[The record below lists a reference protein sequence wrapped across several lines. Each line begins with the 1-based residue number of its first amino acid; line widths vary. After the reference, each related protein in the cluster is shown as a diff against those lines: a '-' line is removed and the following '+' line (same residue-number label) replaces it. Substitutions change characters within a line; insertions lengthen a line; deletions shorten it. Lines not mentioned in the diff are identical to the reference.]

1 MHRDKKI
8 RFSEEQVLKLLI
20 QSLKG
25 LKAAYDKGI
34 NHCDVKPGNLF
45 IDSNGLVKLGDL
57 GVAEMAHL
65 TAWIYGPQ
73 KGQNDIG
80 TLLYM
85 AYDIWSK
92 EDFTDNMDE
101 DDRKKLLAKCDTYSL
116 GVSIYEVM
124 MLERAFK

>member
-1 MHRDKKI
+1 
-8 RFSEEQVLKLLI
+8 
-20 QSLKG
+20 
-25 LKAAYDKGI
+25 
-34 NHCDVKPGNLF
+34 LF

-57 GVAEMAHL
+57 GVAEMTWVTEL
-65 TAWIYGPQ
+65 IYGPQ

-92 EDFTDNMDE
+92 EDFTDNMSNE
-101 DDRKKLLAKCDTYSL
+101 DRKKLLAKCDIYSL